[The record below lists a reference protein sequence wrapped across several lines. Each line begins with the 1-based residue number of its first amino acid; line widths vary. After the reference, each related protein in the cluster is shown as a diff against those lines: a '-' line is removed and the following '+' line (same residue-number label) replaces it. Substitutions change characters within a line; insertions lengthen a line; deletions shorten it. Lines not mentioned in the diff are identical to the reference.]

1 MAKLSS
7 DGKSVTVERG
17 DTLSEIAR
25 DYGNGMS
32 YKQLAS
38 INDISNPN
46 LIYVGQVIKLSGT
59 ATSTKTNNSSQAQIK
74 QFGLQSDSDGTLFAT
89 WTWSKSNTENYK
101 TEWTYFTG
109 DGVWFIGSDS
119 TTEYKQST
127 YSIPS
132 NAKQVRFRVKP
143 ISKTYTS
150 NNKETTY
157 WTASWSSY
165 KYYNVA
171 DLPPETPS
179 VPDVKIEKLKLTAT
193 LENIA
198 DRSGKIQF
206 QVVKD
211 NKGVYKTGTAT
222 ITTSTA
228 TYSVTVEAGHEYKVR
243 CRAVRNN
250 KYSDWTEYSNSEGT
264 TPPKPRAIEMCKAQD
279 EVDGVYSVRLAW
291 SSVNTATGYDIE
303 YATNKTYFDFTDQ
316 TTKKST
322 DQLSFLVTELEGGK
336 EYFFR
341 LRATNDNG
349 ESDWTSVVSVV
360 LGSDPAA
367 PTTWSSTTNAITGEP
382 LKLYWVH
389 NSEDGSS
396 QTYAQLDMK
405 LDDVQQPLID
415 IKNTADEDEKDKTS
429 EYAIDTTNFPEGTRL
444 KWRVR
449 TAGITG
455 NYGDWSVE
463 RVVDIYAPPTMELDL
478 LKRLSDGTTEAI
490 DTIESFPVYISA
502 LTGPST
508 QAPIGFQ
515 VKVVANETYETVDN
529 IGNPKTV
536 TAGEAVYSEYFDITS
551 QLMLE
556 LSAGNID
563 LENNMSYTIVCT
575 AAMNSGL
582 TAESSIE
589 FSVNWTEIEYVPNA
603 AISIDEETLAAHIRP
618 YCEHYYL
625 TFYKVVNTS
634 GVYEITNQEV
644 KMVEGVPLE
653 TGENL
658 DNVYTVTGHQVFTG
672 TDEEGNEVLY
682 TTIEDKMEVE
692 DVTLAVYRREFDG
705 SFTEIAS
712 GIDSSKHTF
721 VTDPHPALDY
731 ARYRIVA
738 TTSATGAVCFYDI
751 PAYPV
756 GEKAVII
763 QWDEDWSNFDT
774 NNEDALEQPAWA
786 GSMLKLPYN
795 IDVSDSH
802 KSDVSLIEYIGRA
815 HPISYYGTQLG
826 ESSNWSVDIPKEDKE
841 TLYALRRLAVW
852 MGDVYVRE
860 PSGSGYWANV
870 SVSFSQTH
878 CEVGIPVTLSLTR
891 VEGGI

>member
-25 DYGNGMS
+25 DYGGGLS

-38 INDISNPN
+38 INNIPNPN

-59 ATSTKTNNSSQAQIK
+59 ASSAKSNNSSQAVIDH
-74 QFGLQSDSDGTLFAT
+74 FGMQSNSDGTLFAT

-101 TEWTYFTG
+101 TEWTYSTG

-150 NNKETTY
+150 NNKETSY

-165 KYYNVA
+165 KKYNTS
-171 DLPPETPS
+171 DKPPETPP
-179 VPDVKIEKLKLTAT
+179 VPDPKLDEQNPHKLTVSLDNLDLNAT
-193 LENIA
+193 
-198 DRSGKIQF
+198 KIQF

-211 NKGVYKTGTAT
+211 NASVYKTGTAN
-222 ITTSTA
+222 IIMAHAS
-228 TYSVTVEAGHEYKVR
+228 YSCTLDAGHVYKVC
-243 CRAVRNN
+243 CRSYRDGI
-250 KYSDWTEYSNSEGT
+250 YSDWSEYSSSVESLPATPDGIT
-264 TPPKPRAIEMCKAQD
+264 TYRAESVEDDI
-279 EVDGVYSVRLAW
+279 YSVYLAW
-291 SSVNTATGYDIE
+291 EAVGTATSYEIE
-303 YATNKTYFDFTDQ
+303 YTDNKTYFDITDQ
-316 TTKKST
+316 TTTKST
-322 DQLSFLVTELEGGK
+322 DQTTMLIPGLEGGK

-341 LRATNDNG
+341 LRAINNDNKTSG
-349 ESDWTSVVSVV
+349 WTDVVSVV
-360 LGSDPAA
+360 LGTKPAA

-382 LKLYWVH
+382 LNLYWVH

-396 QTYAQLDMK
+396 QTYAELEIF
-405 LDDVQQPLID
+405 LNDVSQGVET
-415 IKNTADEDEKDKTS
+415 IKNEATGEDKDKTS
-429 EYAIDTTNFPEGTRL
+429 SFSVNTVDFPEGTRL

-449 TAGITG
+449 TAGITLQ
-455 NYGDWSVE
+455 YGDWSIE
-463 RVVDIYAPPTMELDL
+463 RTVDIYAPPTLELGVY
-478 LKRLSDGTTEAI
+478 SEGNMT
-490 DTIESFPVYISA
+490 DTITSFPVYILA
-502 LTGPST
+502 LTGPNT
-508 QAPIGFQ
+508 QAPIGYH
-515 VKVVANETYETVDN
+515 VKVIANETYETVDN

-536 TAGEAVYSEYFDITS
+536 TAGEAVYSKYFDITER
-551 QLMLE
+551 LMVE
-556 LSAGNID
+556 LSAGDID
-563 LENNMSYTIVCT
+563 LENNMSYTVVCT
-575 AAMNSGL
+575 ASMNSGL
-582 TAESSIE
+582 TAESSAE
-589 FSVNWTEIEYVPNA
+589 FTVNWTEIEYAPNA
-603 AISIDEETLAAHIRP
+603 AVSIDEDTLAAYIRP
-618 YCEHYYL
+618 YCEHYYV
-625 TFYKVVNTS
+625 TFYKVIYS
-634 GVYEITNQEV
+634 GGVYMRTTEV
-644 KMVEGVPLE
+644 VSMVDGVPVE
-653 TGENL
+653 EGL
-658 DNVYTVTGHQVFTG
+658 DLINVYTNTGEQVFKG
-672 TDEEGNEVLY
+672 TTSDGTEVFYCTVEEKKEVP
-682 TTIEDKMEVE
+682 

-738 TTSATGAVCFYDI
+738 TTSATGTVCYYDI

-756 GEKAVII
+756 GEKAAVI
-763 QWDEDWSNFDT
+763 QWDEDWSSFDT
-774 NNEDALEQPAWA
+774 TSEDALEQPAWA

-802 KSDVSLIEYIGRA
+802 SSDVSLIEYIGRA
-815 HPISYYGTQLG
+815 HPIAYYGTQLG
-826 ESSNWSVDIPKEDKE
+826 ETSNWSMDVPKYDKE

-878 CEVGIPVTLSLTR
+878 CEVVIPVTLSITR